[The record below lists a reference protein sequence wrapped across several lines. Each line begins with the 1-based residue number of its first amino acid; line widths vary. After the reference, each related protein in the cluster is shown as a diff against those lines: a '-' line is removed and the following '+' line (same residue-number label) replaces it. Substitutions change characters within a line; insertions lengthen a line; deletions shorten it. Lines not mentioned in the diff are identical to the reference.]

1 MLDKDNNYEDMEAI
15 TIRVIKIL
23 LKSKVLME
31 DIMNISGK
39 TEEEIN
45 KIKEMEE

>member
-23 LKSKVLME
+23 LKSKVLMD